1 MSNVLGCV
9 RGCARS
15 CARTRGC
22 AQNVVQVVRVRWE
35 GCAHGRAHE
44 VVHKGFANIQLAQ
57 RENVVRVELHNV
69 RACAAQHVSA

>member
-1 MSNVLGCV
+1 M
-9 RGCARS
+9 
-15 CARTRGC
+15 
-22 AQNVVQVVRVRWE
+22 QVVRVRWE

-44 VVHKGFANIQLAQ
+44 VVHKGVAKIQLAQ